1 MPNIVRFGPFELN
14 LETADLKGIGPGTRL
29 PEQQFQIL
37 RMLLLC
43 EGGVVSR
50 DEIRRRLWPGDTVVE
65 FDGSINAAILKLRS
79 AMRAESSD
87 DGFIETVAR
96 RGYRLLIPVQDG
108 RQSSQRAIPESSGQE
123 SIEGE
128 TLQDLISKLS
138 GASGNGNR
146 RPPLP
151 QLLDL
156 ATQLVDGLG
165 AVHLDGIVHRSV
177 RPANIFIAPN
187 GKVKFL
193 VGGSDA
199 DADYLSPEQLRGEP
213 LDQRSDLFSLGI
225 VLAEL
230 LNGIHPFRRIAKEDT
245 RQAILND
252 IPNLGGDLP
261 DGLIVLLRRLLAKST
276 ELRYHSIAEVRGDLQ
291 RLSADLSATHDSG
304 VVAGIPLIGR
314 DLEFAELKRL
324 LNEALA
330 GRGSMVMIGG
340 EPGIGKTHIARA
352 VLEEAKHRGA
362 VGVIGHCYEMEG
374 TLPYVPF
381 VEVLEYISR
390 MAPREGFRQ
399 SLGDDAPEVARL
411 MPELR
416 TIYPDIPLAAQLPPE
431 QQRRSLFNAFRSY
444 VERASRVTPVVVVFE
459 DLHWADEPT
468 LLLLQHLAQTISTAP
483 MFMVCTYRDAGLD
496 ATRPFAGALETLVR
510 HKQAARLLLRRLPLS
525 GVKGMLA
532 ALGGQPPPE
541 PLVHAIFEE
550 TDGNPFFVE
559 EVFRYLSEEGKL
571 FDERG
576 KWLPGLREEDLQ
588 VPASVRLV
596 LGRRLQ
602 RLSEGAQRVLT
613 IAAVIGR
620 SFSLRLLDE
629 LENKQP
635 DTVLDA
641 IEEAERAQLVVPERD
656 RRDTRYRFVHELV
669 RQTLAESLLLPRRQR
684 LHMRIADAVERV
696 YSEKTE
702 AQASSLAHHLYQ
714 AGALADRERTTGYLL
729 MAVSQARTGA
739 AHEEALEHLDRAI
752 SLWEGET
759 SLRMA
764 ELMNDRA
771 STLRNMG
778 RADEAVTSYRLA
790 IELFE
795 SNLAIARMVE
805 ASIALSY
812 LLAWR
817 LDLAGEIMERAYQ
830 KMAGQDPQLQSS
842 VLSMRAAI
850 MSATGEPVAA
860 DLMFDDVRALHKSMT
875 APSQGPSLLLEAIHY
890 YQSFQ
895 INRVSATISRLANA
909 CRADGDLWNASAV
922 EFYGLWA
929 EMYSGRPG
937 KAASEL
943 PAAVLRAEK
952 IGHYGAVWALKI
964 GASIASGARGDLVAA
979 ENETREAWEFGVA
992 HEVGWNFAAGLQA
1005 GHIALWRGN
1014 LAEAEG
1020 WYSRGPKSD
1029 GKSYLSGLS
1038 EACLFAAFAENRDP
1052 RAEQAWARRRWK
1064 SPLLGQLNP
1073 LGSWVALERSVI
1085 GLAHM
1090 DRKVELAAL
1099 RPATEELLLT
1109 GAWTYSLLSP
1119 FRTVAGIAAAAAG
1132 DWSSAEEHHRTA
1144 IHQTDTAP
1152 YHHLQPLAR
1161 EWYAKMLIDRNGHD
1175 DIRNARP
1182 LLEEAIAMYNSSAFP
1197 LRGKHSIELLAKL
1210 SDSYP
1215 IRD

>member
-79 AMRAESSD
+79 AMRSESGD

-96 RGYRLLIPVQDG
+96 RGYRLLIPTQNG
-108 RQSSQRAIPESSGQE
+108 KQSSQRAIPESSGQE
-123 SIEGE
+123 TIEGE
-128 TLQDLISKLS
+128 TLQDLISNLS
-138 GASGNGNR
+138 DASGTGNR

-156 ATQLVDGLG
+156 AIQLVDGLG

-177 RPANIFIAPN
+177 RPANIFVAPS
-187 GKVKFL
+187 GKAKFL
-193 VGGSDA
+193 AAGTDA

-245 RQAILND
+245 RHAILKD
-252 IPNLGGDLP
+252 VPNLGGDLP

-304 VVAGIPLIGR
+304 VAAGIPLIGR

-416 TIYPDIPLAAQLPPE
+416 TIYPDIPPAVQLPPE

-444 VERASRVTPVVVVFE
+444 VERASRVSPVVVVFE

-483 MFMVCTYRDAGLD
+483 MFMVCTYRDVGLD

-532 ALGGQPPPE
+532 ALGGQPPPA

-571 FDERG
+571 FDESG

-641 IEEAERAQLVVPERD
+641 IEEAERAQLVAPEPD

-669 RQTLAESLLLPRRQR
+669 RQTLAESLLLPLRQR
-684 LHMRIADAVERV
+684 LRMRIADAVERL

-714 AGALADRERTTGYLL
+714 AGALADRERTTAYLL
-729 MAVSQARTGA
+729 MAVSQARIGA

-771 STLRNMG
+771 NTLAKMG
-778 RADEAVTSYRLA
+778 RTDEAVTSYHQA

-795 SNLAIARMVE
+795 SNCAIARMAE

-812 LLAWR
+812 LVSWR
-817 LDLAGEIMERAYQ
+817 LDPDSANGVMERAHK

-850 MSATGEPVAA
+850 MSNSGEPVVA
-860 DLMFDDVRALHKSMT
+860 DLMFDEVKALHQGIK
-875 APSQGPSLLLEAIHY
+875 APPQGPSQLLEAIHY

-895 INRVSATISRLANA
+895 MDKVSATMSRLAST
-909 CRADGDLWNASAV
+909 CRASGDSWSASSI

-929 EMYSGRPG
+929 EMYSGRPR

-943 PAAVLRAEK
+943 SAAVLRAEK

-964 GASIASGARGDLVAA
+964 GASIVSGTRGDLVAA
-979 ENETREAWEFGVA
+979 EKETREAWEFGVA
-992 HEVGWNFAAGLQA
+992 QELGWNFAAGLQL

-1014 LAEAEG
+1014 LGEAEG
-1020 WYSRGPKSD
+1020 WYSRGLKSE

-1038 EACLFAAFAENRDP
+1038 EACLFTAFAENRDP
-1052 RAEQAWARRRWK
+1052 RVEQAWARRRWK
-1064 SPLLGQLNP
+1064 SPVLGQLNS

-1109 GAWTYSLLSP
+1109 GAWIYSLLSP

-1132 DWSSAEEHHRTA
+1132 DWSSAEEHHRMA

-1152 YHHLQPLAR
+1152 YHHLQPVAR
-1161 EWYAKMLIDRNGHD
+1161 EWYAKMLIDRNGPD
-1175 DIRNARP
+1175 DVISARS

-1197 LRGKHSIELLAKL
+1197 LRGEHSIELLTKL
-1210 SDSYP
+1210 
-1215 IRD
+1215 